1 MSKKYY
7 DYINQTRESNF
18 DDRRYIN
25 ENLKYEYYQNKQKRK
40 LIGYIFIGLGIITYI
55 ALKFFIEIQNIYS
68 TLSGLILITGGLVIL
83 LLNYLQSDT
92 AIFINGENI
101 SNNTNNILILE
112 LEELKLEFQ
121 KFRKKAG
128 ILDDDQN
135 IDKTINNIID
145 RTFNKEFIQDKIEK
159 TFSQNAVKSSRLDNL
174 INEFEKTS
182 YRINDELNRLRKSAN
197 LNLVIG
203 SLSTTIAIV
212 ALTYEVFFSEIDF
225 KETIGLLSHYI
236 PRLSL
241 VVFIEIFA
249 FFFLKLYKSN
259 LLEIKYFNNEKTN
272 IDFKLITLKT
282 ALFQEDTEMIKLCLT
297 ELIKTER
304 NFILKKDETTVEIE
318 KFKSDKNDNQII
330 ANLIGKVISNK

>member
-7 DYINQTRESNF
+7 DYINENRESNF
-18 DDRRYIN
+18 EEKRYYEQLQY
-25 ENLKYEYYQNKQKRK
+25 ENYQTKQRKRVIGLIFIFLSVKIYVILKFFTEIQNLYST
-40 LIGYIFIGLGIITYI
+40 LISLTLSVIGLG
-55 ALKFFIEIQNIYS
+55 
-68 TLSGLILITGGLVIL
+68 IL

-92 AIFINGENI
+92 SIYINGENV
-101 SNNTNNILILE
+101 SNKTNNYFMLE

-128 ILDDDQN
+128 ILDDEKN
-135 IDKTINNIID
+135 IDNTINNIINQ
-145 RTFNKEFIQDKIEK
+145 TFNKAFIQDKIEK
-159 TFSQNAVKSSRLDNL
+159 TFSENALKNAKLDNL

-203 SLSTTIAIV
+203 SLSTTIAIFS
-212 ALTYEVFFSEIDF
+212 LTYEVFFSEVNF
-225 KETIGLLSHYI
+225 KEMLGLLSHYI
-236 PRLSL
+236 PRISL
-241 VVFIEIFA
+241 VIFIEIFA

-272 IDFKLITLKT
+272 IDFKIITLKT
-282 ALFQEDTEMIKLCLT
+282 ALFQEDSEMIKLCLT

-304 NFILKKDETTVEIE
+304 NFILKKDETTVEVE
-318 KFKSDKNDNQII
+318 KFKTDKNDNQIL
-330 ANLIGKVISNK
+330 ANLLGKIISNK